1 MDSLSPIGYAVGM
14 AGRRPDTE
22 RGNNMPTDRNP
33 LAIDHA
39 DTRTRDDLIRDGEW
53 YDDDWDPWTDY
64 EGDDDE

>member
-1 MDSLSPIGYAVGM
+1 
-14 AGRRPDTE
+14 
-22 RGNNMPTDRNP
+22 MPTDRNP